1 MHKTFVANRKMQ
13 KMSVLVEETN
23 PNKGLVFIMH
33 GLGGFKEQPQI
44 LAFNDVFRKYGF
56 TTVRFDT
63 TNSIGE
69 SDGKFE
75 DATITNY
82 YEDLEDVIAWAQDK
96 PWYEEPFVLV
106 GHSQGSICTALYAE
120 KNPTQLRAL
129 VSLSPIVSGKLTVEA
144 HNTYKPDE
152 FREWQKTGWLTQ
164 ESVSKPGLMKRL
176 PWSHITDRLQYDL
189 MPDTKALTMPF
200 LTVVGEH
207 DTSTPPGHVKLLFD
221 AVPGPK
227 EMHIIQGASHT
238 FRDPKH
244 LDNIQK
250 IIGKWIEKYLIK

>member
-13 KMSVLVEETN
+13 KMSVLVEESN
-23 PNKGLVFIMH
+23 PNKRLVFIMH

-69 SDGKFE
+69 SDGRFE
-75 DATITNY
+75 DATTTGFCN
-82 YEDLEDVIAWAQDK
+82 DLEDVIAWAQK
-96 PWYEEPFVLV
+96 EHWYKEPFVLV
-106 GHSQGSICTALYAE
+106 GQSLGGICISEYAE
-120 KNPTQLRAL
+120 KYPHKVWAL
-129 VSLSPIVSGKLTVEA
+129 VTVSPVVSGKLSVEA
-144 HNTYKPDE
+144 YERYKPKE
-152 FREWQKTGWLTQ
+152 FEQWKKTGWLTQ
-164 ESVSKPGLMKRL
+164 ESVSKPGVIKRL
-176 PWSHITDRLQYDL
+176 PWSHFEDRMRYDL
-189 MPDTKALTMPF
+189 IPQAGTLTMPF
-200 LTVVGEH
+200 LTIVGEH
-207 DTSTPPGHVKLLFD
+207 DTSTPPYHVKQLFD

-227 EMHIIQGASHT
+227 EMHIIRGTPHR
-238 FRDPKH
+238 FRDQKH